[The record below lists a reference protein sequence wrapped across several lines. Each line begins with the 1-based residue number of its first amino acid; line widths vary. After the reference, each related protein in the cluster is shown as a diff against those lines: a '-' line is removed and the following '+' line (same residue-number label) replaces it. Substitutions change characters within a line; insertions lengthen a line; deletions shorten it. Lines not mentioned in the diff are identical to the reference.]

1 MTRPDIAYCAHAL
14 TRYLR
19 NPNKHHH
26 DLLKRLVRYLYHTRH
41 VGLKYSSGGANPYRL
56 SAASDSSFADCVDTN
71 RSTLGWCL
79 WLGDEPSGV
88 ISWGSRISKTTALS
102 TTEAEVQ
109 AALEA
114 LRDVLWF
121 RDFLGELGY
130 VQPGSTRMWQDNNG
144 AIGQINATKGLK
156 KARHYLTALSRLNEE
171 KCIGTIHMKRI
182 DSEENVADIFTKILG
197 GTAHIKLSSMAL
209 GFNMSFLRGSSY
221 HQRAKKQLSTVDAD
235 AEAGI

>member
-1 MTRPDIAYCAHAL
+1 MRTTTGDEAANTSWKYASVLGGVLYIANVMCPDIAYCAHAL

-41 VGLKYSSGGANPYRL
+41 VGLKYTSGGANPYRL
-56 SAASDSSFADCVDTN
+56 NAASDSSFADCVDTN

-79 WLGDEPSGV
+79 WLGAEPSGLV
-88 ISWGSRISKTTALS
+88 SWGSRIGKTTALS

-130 VQPGSTRMWQDNNG
+130 VQPGSTRMWQDNM
-144 AIGQINATKGLK
+144 GL
-156 KARHYLTALSRLNEE
+156 L
-171 KCIGTIHMKRI
+171 
-182 DSEENVADIFTKILG
+182 V
-197 GTAHIKLSSMAL
+197 KLMPP
-209 GFNMSFLRGSSY
+209 
-221 HQRAKKQLSTVDAD
+221 KV
-235 AEAGI
+235 